1 MQRQKEELEA
11 KGYEQSSK
19 EYQDAEK
26 EELYYYGQALDGMT
40 KAVASESFPI
50 CGMDQNTM
58 DILLAQMNTRLGNY
72 EIASKLVSK
81 DTCISD
87 GKQKSKR

>member
-1 MQRQKEELEA
+1 M
-11 KGYEQSSK
+11 
-19 EYQDAEK
+19 
-26 EELYYYGQALDGMT
+26 YYYGQALDGMT

-72 EIASKLVSK
+72 EIASKLVSRILVSQTANRKVK
-81 DTCISD
+81 DKALDLKDELVSIL
-87 GKQKSKR
+87 KRSK